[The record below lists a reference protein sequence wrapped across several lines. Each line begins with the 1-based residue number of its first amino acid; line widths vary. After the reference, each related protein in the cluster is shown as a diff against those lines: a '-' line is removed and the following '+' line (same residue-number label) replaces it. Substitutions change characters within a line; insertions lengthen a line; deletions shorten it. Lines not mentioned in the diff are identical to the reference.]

1 MPCQDHG
8 SLTEGKQD
16 QIRTQLPKFTL
27 FIFLPFKNT
36 FKKINFLFYF
46 FFILN

>member
-16 QIRTQLPKFTL
+16 QIRTQIPKFTL
-27 FIFLPFKNT
+27 FIFISKTLL
-36 FKKINFLFYF
+36 KKINILFYF